1 MTSHALMREYL
12 TGTTDHGA
20 YRFSINDHPA
30 FRKLIS
36 YGSLFT
42 ESARTGVIGRDASV
56 ADRMFIIF
64 LLEMVRVKVCL
75 QSDGML
81 CMPF

>member
-1 MTSHALMREYL
+1 LMREYL
-12 TGTTDHGA
+12 TGTTDHGT

-56 ADRMFIIF
+56 ADRMFIEDHRRSI
-64 LLEMVRVKVCL
+64 LLTGNGSCQGLSTV
-75 QSDGML
+75 
-81 CMPF
+81 

>member
-1 MTSHALMREYL
+1 
-12 TGTTDHGA
+12 
-20 YRFSINDHPA
+20 SINDHPA

-36 YGSLFT
+36 YGSLST
-42 ESARTGVIGRDASV
+42 ETARTGVIGRDASV
-56 ADRMFIIF
+56 ADRMFIEDQFF

>member
-36 YGSLFT
+36 YGSL
-42 ESARTGVIGRDASV
+42 
-56 ADRMFIIF
+56 
-64 LLEMVRVKVCL
+64 LLKALEL
-75 QSDGML
+75 A
-81 CMPF
+81 